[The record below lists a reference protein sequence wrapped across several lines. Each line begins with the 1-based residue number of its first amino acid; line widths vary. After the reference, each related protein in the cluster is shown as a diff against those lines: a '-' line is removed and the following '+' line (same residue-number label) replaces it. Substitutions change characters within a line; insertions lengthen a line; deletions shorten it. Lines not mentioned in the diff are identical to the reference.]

1 MQWGL
6 PERKLLTGRALDACL
21 RLCVGSA
28 YASVSAG
35 LERLWGSAPSPETLR
50 RAALA
55 EGQRVHQEQCRRAE
69 SVVAGEVQ
77 QPDRAPKRLY
87 VALDGG
93 YARGRERGQ
102 WYEGKLGTVYPDRRV
117 TVSRGRRRVLGR
129 RSVGTFESS
138 QRLGELVYA
147 EAFAQGV
154 EAADQVVVLGDGAG
168 WIRSIQQYHFPNGQL
183 RLDAYHV
190 LQSLGRGLRS
200 AYPDDRARVRE
211 RHNALKDLIWDGRLD
226 EALRRLRLIA
236 HHQPQAAQL
245 RETISYLHSQSE
257 HIPAYGALQQ
267 RGEMISSSLV
277 EERVDRAFN
286 QRFKGCHRHWTRQGA
301 EALLALRMLAERD
314 EWDDYWHRRL
324 QL

>member
-1 MQWGL
+1 
-6 PERKLLTGRALDACL
+6 
-21 RLCVGSA
+21 
-28 YASVSAG
+28 
-35 LERLWGSAPSPETLR
+35 
-50 RAALA
+50 
-55 EGQRVHQEQCRRAE
+55 
-69 SVVAGEVQ
+69 
-77 QPDRAPKRLY
+77 
-87 VALDGG
+87 
-93 YARGRERGQ
+93 
-102 WYEGKLGTVYPDRRV
+102 
-117 TVSRGRRRVLGR
+117 
-129 RSVGTFESS
+129 VGTFESS